1 MITANKKQNRR
12 KFIAWGIASASIF
25 SAVKF
30 LLPNKKKETIKM
42 LTEDGKLVEVDI
54 AVLPK
59 KKRKISIQELQNWI
73 KN

>member
-30 LLPNKKKETIKM
+30 LLPNKKNETIKM